1 MFNDL
6 FIFVLHAFLFKNY
19 YYYFFFLIFIYIL
32 VMHQGI
38 TQKHGTVRQKFFK
51 SSAKKLV
58 K

>member
-19 YYYFFFLIFIYIL
+19 YYYFLIFIYIL

-38 TQKHGTVRQKFFK
+38 TQKHGTVHQKFFK
-51 SSAKKLV
+51 SSPKKLV

>member
-19 YYYFFFLIFIYIL
+19 YYYFLIFIYIL

-38 TQKHGTVRQKFFK
+38 TQKHGTVRQKIFK
-51 SSAKKLV
+51 SSPKKTREM